1 MAITNKKQKLNF
13 KGVEMA
19 QDVLVEVDDLHVNF
33 PTIGKHVEAVRG
45 VSFEIKK
52 GETLGVVGESG
63 SGKSVSAMSMLRL
76 NDMAGAY
83 VPKGEIRLDSERLG
97 KTELTQADPVT
108 MSSVRGREIG
118 MIFQEPMTCLN
129 PVLDIRTQLTEG
141 LYQHLG
147 LTEGEAEE
155 RILELLQRVRIPDP
169 ESKLNQYPHNLSGGM
184 RQRVMIAMALACSP
198 ALLIAD
204 EPTTALDVTI
214 QAQILDLI
222 KDIQDEL
229 GMSVLFI
236 THDMAVIAEMADRVV
251 VMFNGK
257 IVEHGD
263 VEQIFHDPKHDYT
276 KKLIGAVPRIGSMNG
291 KTEPEKFP
299 AVVG

>member
-1 MAITNKKQKLNF
+1 
-13 KGVEMA
+13 MA
-19 QDVLVEVDDLHVNF
+19 QDVLIEVDNLHVNF

-45 VSFEIKK
+45 VSFQVRK

-76 NDMAGAY
+76 NDMASAY
-83 VPKGEIRLDSERLG
+83 VPEGEIYLNSDRIGR
-97 KTELTQADPVT
+97 TELTRADSDT
-108 MSSVRGREIG
+108 MSVVRGREIG

-141 LYQHLG
+141 LFQHLDMSP
-147 LTEGEAEE
+147 EEAEE
-155 RILELLQRVRIPDP
+155 RVLSLLNRVRIPDP

-222 KDIQDEL
+222 KDIQDEFD
-229 GMSVLFI
+229 MSVLFI

-263 VEQIFHDPKHDYT
+263 VEQIFHDPQHDYT

-299 AVVG
+299 KVVG

>member
-1 MAITNKKQKLNF
+1 MTQ
-13 KGVEMA
+13 E
-19 QDVLVEVDDLHVNF
+19 VLVEVDNLHVNF

-45 VSFEIKK
+45 VSFEIRK

-63 SGKSVSAMSMLRL
+63 SGKSVTSMSMLRL

-83 VPKGEIRLDSERLG
+83 VPDGKIFLNSERIG
-97 KTELTQADPVT
+97 RTELTQADSVT
-108 MSSVRGREIG
+108 LSEVRGREIG

-141 LYQHLG
+141 LFQHLAMSK
-147 LTEGEAEE
+147 EEAEE
-155 RILELLQRVRIPDP
+155 RVLSLLRRVRIPDP
-169 ESKLNQYPHNLSGGM
+169 ESKLNQYPHKLSGGM
-184 RQRVMIAMALACSP
+184 RQRVMIAMTLACNP

-251 VMFNGK
+251 VMFNGE
-257 IVEHGD
+257 IVEHG
-263 VEQIFHDPKHDYT
+263 EAMQIFHDPKHDYT
-276 KKLIGAVPRIGSMNG
+276 KKLIGAVPRIGSMSG
-291 KTEPEKFP
+291 KSEPEKFSET
-299 AVVG
+299 VG

>member
-1 MAITNKKQKLNF
+1 MTQ
-13 KGVEMA
+13 E
-19 QDVLVEVDDLHVNF
+19 VLVEVDNLHVNF

-45 VSFEIKK
+45 VSFEIRK

-63 SGKSVSAMSMLRL
+63 SGKSVTSMSMLRL

-83 VPKGEIRLDSERLG
+83 VPDGKIFLNSERIG
-97 KTELTQADPVT
+97 RTELTQADSVT
-108 MSSVRGREIG
+108 LSEVRGREIG

-141 LYQHLG
+141 LFQHLAMSK
-147 LTEGEAEE
+147 EEAEE
-155 RILELLQRVRIPDP
+155 RVLSLLRRVRIPDP
-169 ESKLNQYPHNLSGGM
+169 ESKLNQYPHKLSGGM
-184 RQRVMIAMALACSP
+184 RQRVMIAMALACNP

-251 VMFNGK
+251 VMFNGE
-257 IVEHGD
+257 IVEHG
-263 VEQIFHDPKHDYT
+263 EAMQIFHDPKHDYT
-276 KKLIGAVPRIGSMNG
+276 KKLIGAVPRIGSMSG
-291 KTEPEKFP
+291 KPEPEKFSES
-299 AVVG
+299 VG

>member
-1 MAITNKKQKLNF
+1 MTQ
-13 KGVEMA
+13 E
-19 QDVLVEVDDLHVNF
+19 VLVEVDNLHVNF

-45 VSFEIKK
+45 VSFEILK

-63 SGKSVSAMSMLRL
+63 SGKSVTSMSMLRL

-83 VPKGEIRLDSERLG
+83 VPDG
-97 KTELTQADPVT
+97 KIFLNSKRIGRTELTQADSAT
-108 MSSVRGREIG
+108 LSEVRGREIG

-141 LYQHLG
+141 LFQHLAMSK
-147 LTEGEAEE
+147 EEAEE
-155 RILELLQRVRIPDP
+155 RVLSLLRRVRIPDP
-169 ESKLNQYPHNLSGGM
+169 ESKLNQYPHKLSGGM
-184 RQRVMIAMALACSP
+184 RQRVMIAMALACNP

-251 VMFNGK
+251 VMFNGE
-257 IVEHGD
+257 IVEHG
-263 VEQIFHDPKHDYT
+263 EAMQIFHDPKHDYT
-276 KKLIGAVPRIGSMNG
+276 KKLIGAVPRIGSMSG
-291 KTEPEKFP
+291 KSEPEKFSE
-299 AVVG
+299 AVG

>member
-1 MAITNKKQKLNF
+1 MTQ
-13 KGVEMA
+13 E
-19 QDVLVEVDDLHVNF
+19 VLVEVDNLHVNF

-45 VSFEIKK
+45 VSFEIRK

-63 SGKSVSAMSMLRL
+63 SGKSVTSMSMLRL

-83 VPKGEIRLDSERLG
+83 VPDGKIFLNSERIG
-97 KTELTQADPVT
+97 RTELTQADSVT
-108 MSSVRGREIG
+108 LSEVRGREIG

-141 LYQHLG
+141 LFQHLAMSK
-147 LTEGEAEE
+147 EEAEE
-155 RILELLQRVRIPDP
+155 RVLSLLRRVRIPDP
-169 ESKLNQYPHNLSGGM
+169 ESKLNQYPHKLSGGM
-184 RQRVMIAMALACSP
+184 RQRVMIAMALACNP

-251 VMFNGK
+251 VMFNGE
-257 IVEHGD
+257 IVEHG
-263 VEQIFHDPKHDYT
+263 EAMQIFHDPKHDYT
-276 KKLIGAVPRIGSMNG
+276 KKLIGAVPRIGSMSG
-291 KTEPEKFP
+291 KSEPEKFSET
-299 AVVG
+299 VG

>member
-1 MAITNKKQKLNF
+1 MTQ
-13 KGVEMA
+13 E
-19 QDVLVEVDDLHVNF
+19 VLVEVDNLHVNF

-45 VSFEIKK
+45 VSFEIRK

-63 SGKSVSAMSMLRL
+63 SGKSVTSMSMLRL

-83 VPKGEIRLDSERLG
+83 VPDGKIFLNSERIG
-97 KTELTQADPVT
+97 RTELTQADSVT
-108 MSSVRGREIG
+108 LSEVRGREIG

-141 LYQHLG
+141 LFQHLAMSK
-147 LTEGEAEE
+147 EEAEE
-155 RILELLQRVRIPDP
+155 RVLSLLRRVRIPDP
-169 ESKLNQYPHNLSGGM
+169 ESKLNQYPHKLSGGM
-184 RQRVMIAMALACSP
+184 RQRVMIAMALACNP

-251 VMFNGK
+251 VMFNGE
-257 IVEHGD
+257 IVEHG
-263 VEQIFHDPKHDYT
+263 EAMQIFHDPKHDYT
-276 KKLIGAVPRIGSMNG
+276 KKLIGAVPRIGSMSG
-291 KTEPEKFP
+291 KSEPEKFSES
-299 AVVG
+299 VG

>member
-1 MAITNKKQKLNF
+1 MTQ
-13 KGVEMA
+13 E
-19 QDVLVEVDDLHVNF
+19 VLVEVDNLHVNF

-45 VSFEIKK
+45 VSFEIRK

-63 SGKSVSAMSMLRL
+63 SGKSVTSMSMLRL

-83 VPKGEIRLDSERLG
+83 VPDGKIFLNSERIG
-97 KTELTQADPVT
+97 RTELTQADSVT
-108 MSSVRGREIG
+108 LSEVRGREIG

-141 LYQHLG
+141 LFQDLAMSK
-147 LTEGEAEE
+147 EEAEE
-155 RILELLQRVRIPDP
+155 RVLSLLRRVRIPDP
-169 ESKLNQYPHNLSGGM
+169 ESKLNQYPHKLSGGM
-184 RQRVMIAMALACSP
+184 RQRVMIAMALACNP

-251 VMFNGK
+251 VMFNGE
-257 IVEHGD
+257 IVEHG
-263 VEQIFHDPKHDYT
+263 EAMQIFHDPKHDYT
-276 KKLIGAVPRIGSMNG
+276 KKLIGAVPRIGSMSG
-291 KTEPEKFP
+291 KSEPEKFSE
-299 AVVG
+299 AVG

>member
-1 MAITNKKQKLNF
+1 MTQ
-13 KGVEMA
+13 E
-19 QDVLVEVDDLHVNF
+19 VLVEVDDLHVNF

-45 VSFEIKK
+45 VSFEIRK

-83 VPKGEIRLDSERLG
+83 VPKGEIRLNSERLG
-97 KTELTQADPVT
+97 KTELTRADAAT
-108 MSSVRGREIG
+108 MSCVRGREIG

-147 LTEGEAEE
+147 STEDEAED
-155 RILELLQRVRIPDP
+155 RILNLLQRVRIPDP

-204 EPTTALDVTI
+204 EPTTARDVTI

-222 KDIQDEL
+222 KDIQDEFD
-229 GMSVLFI
+229 MAVLFI

-263 VEQIFHDPKHDYT
+263 VEQIFHEPKHDYT
-276 KKLIGAVPRIGSMNG
+276 KKLIGAVPRIGSMSG
-291 KTEPEKFP
+291 KIEPEKFP